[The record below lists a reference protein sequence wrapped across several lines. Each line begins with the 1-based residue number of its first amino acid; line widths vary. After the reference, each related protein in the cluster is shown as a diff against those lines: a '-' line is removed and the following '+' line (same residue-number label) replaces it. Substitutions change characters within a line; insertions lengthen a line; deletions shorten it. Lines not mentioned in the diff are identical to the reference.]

1 MYIIQKREF
10 ITELVGSK
18 DIYKFLVSPS
28 ITTAIRKGGIYK
40 NYQISLE
47 FKESLPKYVRNTWH
61 SRLIEV
67 YDLTGTL
74 IEVLPT
80 KIMAIKKY
88 TAGVKK
94 VLDGIQQQCKGY
106 I

>member
-1 MYIIQKREF
+1 M
-10 ITELVGSK
+10 
-18 DIYKFLVSPS
+18 
-28 ITTAIRKGGIYK
+28 
-40 NYQISLE
+40 
-47 FKESLPKYVRNTWH
+47 RNTWY

-94 VLDGIQQQCKGY
+94 VLDGIQ
-106 I
+106 